1 MRMRTVAPAKIN
13 WTLEVLGRREDGYH
27 EIRSVM
33 QTIDLCDEVSAEQT
47 SKPSYEAMDGTPLV
61 EEDLVVRAAAAL
73 EERVGCRLP
82 VAIRLEK
89 RIPVA
94 SGLGGGSSDAA
105 AVLRLVNEVYSL
117 GLTSEDLAAVGA
129 SVGSDVPFFI
139 YGGTALVE
147 GRGERVR
154 PLPDALER
162 WLLIGVPAVSVPDK
176 TRRMYES
183 LRSEDFTNGKW
194 SNRAIAKL
202 RTRAGPTTVDRYNVF
217 QVRAYVVFGEP
228 LMKLGD
234 ALLYAGAKT
243 FGVAGSGP
251 AIWASVDSR
260 DEAESLIQKIRA
272 FAIGDFRGAEANLM
286 IARTLPAAEATAI
299 VESRAP
305 SR

>member
-1 MRMRTVAPAKIN
+1 MKTLAPAKIN

-61 EEDLVVRAAAAL
+61 EEDLVVRA
-73 EERVGCRLP
+73 
-82 VAIRLEK
+82 
-89 RIPVA
+89 
-94 SGLGGGSSDAA
+94 
-105 AVLRLVNEVYSL
+105 VYSL

-202 RTRAGPTTVDRYNVF
+202 RTRAGPTTVDRYNGF
-217 QVRAYVVFGEP
+217 QVRAYVMFGEP

-243 FGVAGSGP
+243 FDVAGSGP